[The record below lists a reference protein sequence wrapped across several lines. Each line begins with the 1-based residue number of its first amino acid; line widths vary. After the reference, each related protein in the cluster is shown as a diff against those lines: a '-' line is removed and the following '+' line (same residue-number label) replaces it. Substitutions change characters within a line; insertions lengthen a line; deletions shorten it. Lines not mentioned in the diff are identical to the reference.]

1 MTTHTFPFPPYV
13 NAYWRSICTGTKGS
27 GGFRA
32 MTILSREARAYQ
44 ERMKTYAAGATPLT
58 GPVKLTIRVY
68 RPRKIGDWDGTIKP
82 LCDALQGVLYL
93 DDAQIV
99 EAHVYRLDDKVNPRV
114 EVEITA
120 CPPEPSSSPARKA
133 RARSTAA
140 QSTAIDVAPQA
151 SS

>member
-44 ERMKTYAAGATPLT
+44 ARMKTYAVGATPLD

-68 RPRKIGDWDGTIKP
+68 RPRKTGDWDGTIKP
-82 LCDALQGVLYL
+82 LCDALQGVLYH
-93 DDAQIV
+93 DDSQIV
-99 EAHVYRLDDKVNPRV
+99 EAHVFRLDDKVNPRV
-114 EVEITA
+114 EVTIEGLDQLPRPI
-120 CPPEPSSSPARKA
+120 S
-133 RARSTAA
+133 AA
-140 QSTAIDVAPQA
+140 DAKPKLTH
-151 SS
+151 